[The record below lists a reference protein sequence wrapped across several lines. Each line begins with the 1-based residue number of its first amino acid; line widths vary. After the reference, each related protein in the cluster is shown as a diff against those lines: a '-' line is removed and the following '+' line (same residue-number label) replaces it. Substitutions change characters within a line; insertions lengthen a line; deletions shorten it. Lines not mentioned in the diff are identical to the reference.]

1 MSGFL
6 DNCHWPRCECI
17 ELGDRRNLIVAIAS
31 GVLFFSGWWIMID
44 AAALYPDGG
53 QFNHAYQTP
62 GVVLTVAFFMINSV
76 SNGQIRGD
84 AYTTGCIGQTGA
96 RVWLFLGFLL
106 AFGALIA
113 ASWILFGFYVV
124 EYVQPDWPGIA
135 VFLQNALIFFS
146 AFLFKFGR
154 TEDLWG

>member
-6 DNCHWPRCECI
+6 DNCHLPQCECL
-17 ELGDRRNLIVAIAS
+17 ELGERRNLIVSIAS
-31 GVLFFSGWWIMID
+31 GILFFSGWWLIID
-44 AAALYPDGG
+44 AAALYPDND
-53 QFNHAYQTP
+53 QFNHVYQIP
-62 GVVLTVAFFMINSV
+62 GCVSTVAFFIVNSV

-96 RVWLFLGFLL
+96 RVFLFIGFLL
-106 AFGALIA
+106 AFGSLIA

-124 EYVQPDWPGIA
+124 GSFQPDWPGIA
-135 VFLQNALIFFS
+135 VFLQNAFIFFS
-146 AFLFKFGR
+146 SFLFKFGR

>member
-17 ELGDRRNLIVAIAS
+17 ELGERRNLVVSIIS
-31 GVLFFSGWWIMID
+31 GIMFFSGWWFFID
-44 AAALYPDGG
+44 AAVPTENK
-53 QFNHAYQTP
+53 FNFAYLTP
-62 GVVLTVAFFMINSV
+62 GIILTLAFFMINSV
-76 SNGQIRGD
+76 SNGQIRGES
-84 AYTTGCIGQTGA
+84 YTTGCLGQTGA
-96 RVWLFLGFLL
+96 RVWLFIGFLL

-124 EYVQPDWPGIA
+124 GNVKPDWPGIA

-146 AFLFKFGR
+146 AFVFKFGR